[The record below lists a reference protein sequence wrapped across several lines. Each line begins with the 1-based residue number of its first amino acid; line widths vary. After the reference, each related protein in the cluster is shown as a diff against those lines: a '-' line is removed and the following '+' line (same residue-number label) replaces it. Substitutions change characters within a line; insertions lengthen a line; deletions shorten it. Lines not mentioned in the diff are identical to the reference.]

1 VRPAVPGGACSSGL
15 LLGIFALTGTAWI
28 ASLLIG
34 VLIGVVFGLA
44 FAAIAFAAIAFA
56 ATGGQ
61 RDFTSASRIVA
72 NRYDVLCTPAQAEQ
86 ARAILARFALRG

>member
-44 FAAIAFAAIAFA
+44 FAAIAFAA
-56 ATGGQ
+56 TGGR